1 MKGQLK
7 NRFLEFILQKQLFNS
22 GDKVLIAVSGG
33 VDSLV
38 LLDLLFRCRKRL
50 KLELGIVHL
59 HHELRPGA
67 ADADQELVRTT
78 ATRYHLPFYS
88 LRQSVRTFA
97 REKKVSLEEAGHIL
111 RETLFTKLAKKQGY
125 QKIATAHHLDDQ
137 AETVLMRLLLGSGLS
152 GLAGIRT
159 RKTIW
164 VRPLLFAS
172 RKEIEEYA
180 LQQEISFREDET
192 NKDIAILRN
201 KIRHQLL
208 PLLAEEY
215 NPRTAQQLTQLAS
228 IFEEWEH
235 YIQPQVQRAV
245 RQHVKSD
252 SENKFK
258 VGIDFFKQ
266 YFSWVK
272 IPLIENIMQQLGQTK
287 VRMNFQQ
294 FSDFSSWVEKGR
306 TGSRFQWSPGI
317 VSVKHRTRIDFI
329 SLSPQTGHQKELK
342 IEAGEKYPIPDN
354 GYQLLITPVTVEE
367 VKYSPG
373 KNEEYIAG
381 EHLEFPLLL
390 RSWQAGDR
398 FIPLGLQQSKLV
410 SDYLTNLKIAYPEK
424 RKVRILLNG
433 QDIVALLGIQISNR
447 YRIKSHTKKIFRL
460 KIIKNQ

>member
-1 MKGQLK
+1 MKSQLK
-7 NRFLEFILQKQLFNS
+7 NRFLEFILQKQLFQT
-22 GDKVLIAVSGG
+22 GDKVLVAVSGG
-33 VDSLV
+33 VDSMV
-38 LLDLLFRCRKRL
+38 LLHLLIRCRKRL

-78 ATRYHLPFYS
+78 ASKYHLPFFS
-88 LRQSVRTFA
+88 LRRSVRIFA
-97 REKKVSLEEAGHIL
+97 REKKVSLEEAGHLL
-111 RETLFTKLAKKQGY
+111 REMLFTEVTKEQGY

-152 GLAGIRT
+152 GLAGIRM

-180 LQQEISFREDET
+180 LQQQISFREDET
-192 NKDIAILRN
+192 NKDISILRN

-208 PLLAEEY
+208 PLLIKEY

-235 YIQPQVQRAV
+235 YIQPQVQKAI
-245 RQHVKSD
+245 QQYVKSE
-252 SENKFK
+252 SENKFE

-272 IPLIENIMQQLGQTK
+272 IPLIENVMQQLGQTN

-294 FSDFSSWVEKGR
+294 FSDFNNWLEKGR
-306 TGSRFQWSPGI
+306 TSSRFQWSPGI
-317 VSVKHRTRIDFI
+317 VSVKHQTRIDFI
-329 SLSPQTGHQKELK
+329 SLSPQAGRPEELK
-342 IEAGEKYPIPDN
+342 IKSGGKFLIPGS
-354 GYQLLITPVTVEE
+354 GYQLLITPVTAEE
-367 VKYSPG
+367 VKFSPG

-381 EHLEFPLLL
+381 EQLEFPLLV
-390 RSWQAGDR
+390 RSWKAGDR
-398 FIPLGLQQSKLV
+398 FIPLGLQQSKLI

-424 RKVRILLNG
+424 KKVRVLLNG
-433 QDIVALLGIQISNR
+433 REIVAVLGIQISNR
-447 YRIKSHTKKIFRL
+447 YRIQSHTKKIYCL
-460 KIIKNQ
+460 KMIKNR